1 VDLDPIAAT
10 VARSAEG
17 SINPEYGIRG
27 GAPYGGVCLPK
38 DTQGFLGFADAI
50 GVDMPLLSAVVETN
64 DRIAVIVDHEIDR
77 VAHAGAGDLREQS
90 TAATGRRE
98 SA

>member
-38 DTQGFLGFADAI
+38 DTQGFLGFAETI

-64 DRIAVIVDHEIDR
+64 ERLAAIVSKEVDTATHAAAADQMRARAMAGSDREPA
-77 VAHAGAGDLREQS
+77 
-90 TAATGRRE
+90 
-98 SA
+98 